1 MDLGVRHTGT
11 GGAGEASPRACSDG
25 VSGTGLTDLQLPD
38 GRVIGVERF
47 GAKAGAP
54 LLYFHGLPGSR
65 LDFRSEAATFAAAG
79 VELIAVDR
87 PGFGLSTP
95 LRGRSLLDWP
105 RDVEALCDRLAL
117 ERVVVLGYSSGGKY
131 SLACAFALSER
142 VALAGVLAGTG
153 PPEMPGFD
161 EGMTGADRL
170 ALTLAL
176 RARPLAC
183 AFWGG
188 VRLLAQHWPRA
199 VMTSFARDLS
209 GPDRERMEEPAVR
222 RAVLDSLREALRPGA
237 AGTVDDYVVE
247 GRPWGFDLAEI
258 RVPVRLWHGEGDG
271 VVPLAHSRWLAE
283 RIPDAE
289 LSVIAGAG
297 HLMFG
302 HLGPVAAQLRL
313 SDAMPDPHRF
323 PAGHSE

>member
-1 MDLGVRHTGT
+1 
-11 GGAGEASPRACSDG
+11 

-38 GRVIGVERF
+38 GRVLGVERF

-105 RDVEALCDRLAL
+105 RDLEALCDRLGL

-188 VRLLAQHWPRA
+188 VRLLAQRWPRA
-199 VMTSFARDLS
+199 VMTSCTRDLS

-313 SDAMPDPHRF
+313 SDAMPDPQSL

>member
-1 MDLGVRHTGT
+1 
-11 GGAGEASPRACSDG
+11 
-25 VSGTGLTDLQLPD
+25 VSGTGLTELRLPD
-38 GRVIGVERF
+38 GRVLGVERF

-105 RDVEALCDRLAL
+105 RDMEALCDRLGL

-131 SLACAFALSER
+131 SLACAFALAER

-161 EGMTGADRL
+161 EGMIGADRL

-176 RARPLAC
+176 RARPLAR

-188 VRLLAQHWPRA
+188 VRLLAQHRPRA

-209 GPDRERMEEPAVR
+209 GPDRGRMEEPAVR

-237 AGTVDDYVVE
+237 AGTVDDYVIE
-247 GRPWGFDLAEI
+247 GRPWGFDPAEI
-258 RVPVRLWHGEGDG
+258 RVPVRIWHGDGDG

-289 LSVIAGAG
+289 LNVIAGAG

-302 HLGPVAAQLRL
+302 RLGAVAARL
-313 SDAMPDPHRF
+313 HLPDARPRT
-323 PAGHSE
+323 A